1 MPSPNYFPLF
11 VLGIVFLLIAVRQ
24 IGSLRLKIWQ
34 IMAGGA
40 AAVVASGSITPHDA
54 FKAIDLDVIAFLFG
68 MFVVGE
74 ALVRSGY
81 LYHIAH
87 DAFRHARS
95 PGAIVFTMLIVI
107 GGLSAFLMNDTLA
120 VIGTPLAVF
129 VAERYKINSKFL
141 LLTICFAT
149 TIGSVASPIGNPQNL
164 LVALNGPV
172 DAPFVTFFKYL
183 ALPTAINLFAAYLVL
198 KVVYRGHLS
207 EDEVLY
213 EKEEIGDASLARL
226 SRLSLVIIFV
236 MVALKAASFA
246 LGGAFDFRLTY
257 IAIVAALPVIILSPR
272 RVEVLRSIDWPTLL
286 FFAALFILMG
296 SVWESG
302 VIQPVLS
309 SMDLDLAS
317 TGLILVLSVG
327 LSQVLSNVP
336 FVALY
341 LPVLNHLGGNV
352 AGLMALAAGSTIAGN
367 LFILGAAS
375 NVIVIQNAERRGHTL
390 TFIEFAKAG
399 VPLTVINVFV
409 YWVWFALIG

>member
-129 VAERYKINSKFL
+129 VAERYKINSKLL

>member
-1 MPSPNYFPLF
+1 MPSSNYFPLF

-24 IGSLRLKIWQ
+24 IGSLRLNIWQ

-40 AAVVASGSITPHDA
+40 AAVVASGSIAPEDA
-54 FKAIDLDVIAFLFG
+54 LKAIDLDVIVFLFG

-95 PGAIVFTMLIVI
+95 HGALIFIMLFVI

-129 VAERYKINSKFL
+129 VAERYKINSKLL

-183 ALPTAINLFAAYLVL
+183 ALPTIINLFAAYLVL
-198 KVVYRGHLS
+198 KVVYRGHLG

-226 SRLSLVIIFV
+226 SRLSLVIIFI

-257 IAIVAALPVIILSPR
+257 IAIAAALPVIILSPR

-352 AGLMALAAGSTIAGN
+352 AALMALAAGSTIAGN

>member
-1 MPSPNYFPLF
+1 MPSYFPIA
-11 VLGIVFLLIAVRQ
+11 VLGIVFFLIAVRQ

-40 AAVVASGSITPHDA
+40 AAVVVSGSITPHDA
-54 FKAIDLDVIAFLFG
+54 FKAVDLDVIAFLFG

-120 VIGTPLAVF
+120 IIGTPLAVF
-129 VAERYKINSKFL
+129 VAERYKINSKLL
-141 LLTICFAT
+141 LLTVCFAT

-172 DAPFVTFFKYL
+172 AAPFVTFFKYL
-183 ALPTAINLFAAYLVL
+183 ALPTIINLFAAYFVL
-198 KVVYRGHLS
+198 KVVYRGHLK
-207 EDEVLY
+207 EGEVLY

-226 SRLSLVIIFV
+226 SRLSLAIIFV

-257 IAIVAALPVIILSPR
+257 IAIAAALPVIILSPR

-309 SMDLDLAS
+309 SMGMDLAS

-341 LPVLNHLGGNV
+341 LPVLNHLGGDV
-352 AGLMALAAGSTIAGN
+352 AALMALAAGSTIAGN

-375 NVIVIQNAERRGHTL
+375 NVIVIQNAEKRGHTL

-399 VPLTVINVFV
+399 VPLTVINILI
-409 YWVWFALIG
+409 YWVWFRLTG

>member
-1 MPSPNYFPLF
+1 MPSYFPLL
-11 VLGIVFLLIAVRQ
+11 VLAIVFILIAVRQ

-40 AAVVASGSITPHDA
+40 ATVVATGSITPLDA
-54 FKAIDLDVIAFLFG
+54 VKAIDIDVIVFLFG

-87 DAFRHARS
+87 DAFRFAKS
-95 PGAIVFTMLIVI
+95 PGNLVLIMLIVV

-129 VAERYKINSKFL
+129 AAERYRINSKLL

-164 LVALNGPV
+164 LVAINGPV
-172 DAPFVTFFKYL
+172 AAPFWTFFKYL
-183 ALPTAINLFAAYLVL
+183 FIPTIINLVAAYAVL
-198 KVVYRGHLS
+198 KVVYRGHFT
-207 EDEVLY
+207 EDEVSSVR
-213 EKEEIGDASLARL
+213 EEIGDASLASL
-226 SRLSLVIIFV
+226 SRLSLVIIFT

-257 IAIVAALPVIILSPR
+257 IAIVAALPIIILSGR
-272 RVEVLRSIDWPTLL
+272 RIEILKSIDWPTLL
-286 FFAALFILMG
+286 FFAALFILMK

-309 SMDLDLAS
+309 SMGLDLSS
-317 TGLILVLSVG
+317 TGLILVLSVL
-327 LSQVLSNVP
+327 LSQILSNVP

-341 LPVLNHLGGNV
+341 LPVLGHIGANET
-352 AGLMALAAGSTIAGN
+352 ALMALAAGSTIAGN

-375 NVIVIQNAERRGHTL
+375 NVIVIQNAEKQGHTL
-390 TFIEFAKAG
+390 TFFEFAKAG
-399 VPLTVINVFV
+399 VPLTVINIFV
-409 YWVWFALIG
+409 YWVWFRIIG

>member
-1 MPSPNYFPLF
+1 
-11 VLGIVFLLIAVRQ
+11 
-24 IGSLRLKIWQ
+24 
-34 IMAGGA
+34 
-40 AAVVASGSITPHDA
+40 
-54 FKAIDLDVIAFLFG
+54 
-68 MFVVGE
+68 
-74 ALVRSGY
+74 
-81 LYHIAH
+81 
-87 DAFRHARS
+87 
-95 PGAIVFTMLIVI
+95 
-107 GGLSAFLMNDTLA
+107 
-120 VIGTPLAVF
+120 
-129 VAERYKINSKFL
+129 AERYKINSKLL

-183 ALPTAINLFAAYLVL
+183 ALPTIINLFAAYLVL
-198 KVVYRGHLS
+198 KVVYRGHLG

-226 SRLSLVIIFV
+226 SRLSLVIIFI

-257 IAIVAALPVIILSPR
+257 IAIAAALPVIILSPR

-352 AGLMALAAGSTIAGN
+352 AALMALAAGSTIAGN